1 MKSSRA
7 LEEDIPAWRQVLRAA
22 QAKEKNSISKN
33 WVQLAT
39 TATDGSPRVRTVV
52 FRGWHGASE
61 LDLVTDS
68 RSQKSIEIQE
78 NPRIE
83 ICWLLP
89 KAKSQFR
96 FRGIVSFLTA
106 ESEKEGLLLHW
117 QKLSERA
124 KAAWF
129 WPAPGLPFISLS
141 NFPLQIPEETPPP
154 DNFELIRV
162 NCEMVELLELTGTP
176 HRRFCWKAENG
187 WLKEAINP

>member
-1 MKSSRA
+1 
-7 LEEDIPAWRQVLRAA
+7 LENHIPAWRQVLSAA

-61 LDLVTDS
+61 LDLVTDR
-68 RSQKSIEIQE
+68 RSEKSLEIQE

-96 FRGIVSFLTA
+96 FRGINTFLTA
-106 ESEKEGLLLHW
+106 EREKKAVQQHW
-117 QKLSERA
+117 QKLSA
-124 KAAWF
+124 KAKASWF
-129 WPAPGLPFISLS
+129 WPAPGLSLNSKS
-141 NFPLQIPEETPPP
+141 NFPLQVPEETPPP

-162 NCEMVELLELTGTP
+162 NCEMVELLELAGTP